1 MASVQAGATEAGFL
15 ALAPAPPSSPIPP
28 HHEQLVLSILLTLAG
43 AAALSLS
50 LVTQRFALSY
60 PEAYIPCCG
69 VRLPQNLVWF
79 GGLVLYGA
87 ANGLKVVALQWGPLS
102 VLSCIFTTVLV
113 FNIVLARLLLREQ
126 LTAPKVMGALIIV
139 VGAGLA
145 SVGACQTCQTE
156 FSASEVE
163 HLLTSGP
170 PGGYA
175 YVGVLIVSILV
186 SACLIC
192 WYDAR
197 HPPTKRPPD
206 GTTTASMSLTADIT
220 EGASVQLVVPSDP
233 TTGAPSRWLE
243 GVMAVVYAGCARS
256 ASTRASRE
264 APLEL
269 PLKLRGDAN
278 ARAPLACSK
287 VCPARIS
294 PPPPSPPPTRSS
306 RPRRSVGRSID
317 QGVERHL
324 GHVPKGWRLPRMDP
338 LRRNWR
344 LGALGVRIGALVVP
358 QSAGAVRDDRRS
370 ADRVWGSQRGQCADR
385 ATLLWGEGGAG
396 GMAACLHGR
405 GRGDH
410 TGGDCC
416 GHARLARRQRCF
428 DAERQP
434 TVPGAE

>member
-156 FSASEVE
+156 LSASEVE
-163 HLLTSGP
+163 QLLTSGP

-243 GVMAVVYAGCARS
+243 GVMAVVYAGSLGLDEALADLLIKAWSGILATCPKDGGCHAWILFVAIGVWVLSAFASALWWYRKVLARYETTVALPIEYGALNAAS
-256 ASTRASRE
+256 ALTGLLFYGEKAELEGWQLAYTGAGVGIILVGIAVGMLGSRAGSAASTQSVS
-264 APLEL
+264 PLSLE
-269 PLKLRGDAN
+269 
-278 ARAPLACSK
+278 
-287 VCPARIS
+287 
-294 PPPPSPPPTRSS
+294 RS
-306 RPRRSVGRSID
+306 
-317 QGVERHL
+317 E
-324 GHVPKGWRLPRMDP
+324 
-338 LRRNWR
+338 
-344 LGALGVRIGALVVP
+344 
-358 QSAGAVRDDRRS
+358 
-370 ADRVWGSQRGQCADR
+370 
-385 ATLLWGEGGAG
+385 
-396 GMAACLHGR
+396 
-405 GRGDH
+405 
-410 TGGDCC
+410 
-416 GHARLARRQRCF
+416 
-428 DAERQP
+428 
-434 TVPGAE
+434 